1 MAENGQSRL
10 KLPLALLLFL
20 IALGGM
26 VDLWLDQPTVW
37 LSFHVI
43 YEIALVL
50 GAGLTAAWLWIGW
63 RQAERESAELRRSLS
78 ARQAERDAWRAS
90 AEQSLAGLA
99 QAIERQF
106 DLWGLTPAE
115 RDVAIQVLK
124 GRSHKEIA
132 AATGRSERTV
142 RQHAAA
148 AYNKA
153 GLDGRAALAGFFLE
167 GLRPA
172 SAGPDLPAG
181 NRAEG

>member
-1 MAENGQSRL
+1 MIENGPSRL
-10 KLPLALLLFL
+10 KLPLALLLSL
-20 IALGGM
+20 IALGGIL
-26 VDLWLDQPTVW
+26 DLWLDQPAEW
-37 LSFHVI
+37 LTFHVI

-50 GAGLTAAWLWIGW
+50 GAGLTAAWLWFGW
-63 RQAERESAELRRSLS
+63 RQAERESDELRRTLS

-90 AEQSLAGLA
+90 AEQSLVGLT

-106 DLWGLTPAE
+106 DLWALTPAE

-132 AATGRSERTV
+132 AATRRSERTV

-148 AYNKA
+148 AYHKA

-167 GLRPA
+167 GLRPT
-172 SAGPDLPAG
+172 SATPDLPTG
-181 NRAEG
+181 NRTEG